1 MILASNRLRFRHC
14 LACWVVVL
22 LLVGGLGPYVHAQQ
36 SDEELSPIQV
46 MIQVVLSDST
56 DLSLRRNHA
65 AILFKDPQAHPAL
78 VEMLNS
84 DAPKT
89 TELRFDV
96 PSIGE
101 NWTVKISYKVE
112 DVKIQRD
119 KATQRSVTIH

>member
-1 MILASNRLRFRHC
+1 MDSVDQKIHIDRLIEK
-14 LACWVVVL
+14 LVNACK
-22 LLVGGLGPYVHAQQ
+22 A
-36 SDEELSPIQV
+36 DEK
-46 MIQVVLSDST
+46 
-56 DLSLRRNHA
+56 A
-65 AILFKDPQAHPAL
+65 W

-101 NWTVKISYKVE
+101 NWTVRISYKVE

-119 KATQRSVTIH
+119 KTKLSSVTFH